1 MTQTPTRH
9 AALERYLT
17 LATWGLWGSNKHT
30 LRLELESHVRHKAWK
45 YQVQGFNENDAIQ
58 KALEDLGQAQ
68 TICAGMNGVYT
79 MPNMIRQTFLV
90 GILMSLGVAGFNS
103 SAQIATIDRLPI
115 EPCLNTTRTE
125 IKNPKETIYCGSE
138 DLWVR
143 KTDLLGL
150 LRDKGVTLRNDQFVF
165 PPNNPTSLQWYSEGA
180 SFQQDG
186 KGKLYKYSDDY
197 LELPAFV
204 AGLYNSNL
212 PVKLEG
218 WNNPKVTV
226 GETQFSLGSPR
237 GTFPSDRLYWGLL
250 SKNIF
255 KIFEGKRYGSGRRE
269 DDATIAPSSTMHR
282 LTVIDEPERVY
293 MLFTLEQSNDSQ
305 TIWGRIK
312 PVGERGTLEFAMQ
325 NPQLR
330 LVRGYNDLKPARPS
344 QATTGVL
351 VRFKTNLGD
360 PEHLLEIVDPNS
372 VLIGATE
379 RVIAKNTTPTSF
391 CASRGG
397 IDLSLQG
404 KWAGTFTA
412 KNPQGQTQT
421 GKLESEH
428 KNNGLTTGWITNDSI
443 KLSSTTVGTVC
454 KDGSSLNS
462 YSYDAL
468 NVLTSKGKITKQP
481 DGSLRGQSEEFEN
494 NKLIGK
500 TEFVL
505 RRQ

>member
-1 MTQTPTRH
+1 MTQPPTRD

-45 YQVQGFNENDAIQ
+45 YQVQGFNEHDAIN
-58 KALEDLGQAQ
+58 KALEDLGQPQ

-79 MPNMIRQTFLV
+79 MPNMIRQTMLV
-90 GILMSLGVAGFNS
+90 GILMSLGVAGFSS
-103 SAQIATIDRLPI
+103 SAQISTLDRLPI
-115 EPCLNTTRTE
+115 EPCLNNNRTE
-125 IKNPKETIYCGSE
+125 IKNPKETIYCGST

-143 KTDLLGL
+143 KTNLLQL
-150 LRDKGVTLRNDQFVF
+150 LRDKGVTLRKDQFVF
-165 PPNNPTSLQWYSEGA
+165 PPNNPTRLEWYSEGV

-204 AGLYNSNL
+204 AGLYTSNL

-250 SKNIF
+250 GKNVF

-269 DDATIAPSSTMHR
+269 DDATITPSSTMHR

-305 TIWGRIK
+305 TVWGRIK
-312 PVGERGTLEFAMQ
+312 PVSERGTLEFAMQ

-330 LVRGYNDLKPARPS
+330 LVPGYNDLKPARTT

-351 VRFKTNLGD
+351 VRFKTDLSD
-360 PEHLLEIVDPNS
+360 PDHLLEIVDPNS

-391 CASRGG
+391 CESRGG
-397 IDLSLQG
+397 IDLSLKG
-404 KWAGTFTA
+404 KWVGTFTA
-412 KNPQGQTQT
+412 KNAKGQPQT
-421 GKLESEH
+421 GKLESSM
-428 KNNGLTTGWITNDSI
+428 NSDGVATGWITNDSI
-443 KLSSTTVGTVC
+443 KLSSTSIGTTC
-454 KDGSSLNS
+454 TDGSSLTS
-462 YSYDAL
+462 YSYDAMNL
-468 NVLTSKGKITKQP
+468 LSSKGKVIKQP

-494 NKLIGK
+494 SKLIGK